1 MSTDPLSIIIVDHAH
16 SFGRGLR
23 NALSQRN
30 VTAHVF
36 DCYAR
41 SFLDRRKAFV
51 SSASIF
57 ASSAHPHLRF

>member
-1 MSTDPLSIIIVDHAH
+1 MRADPLSGVIVDHAP

-23 NALSQRN
+23 NALYQRN

-41 SFLDRRKAFV
+41 SFLDRRTAFV

-57 ASSAHPHLRF
+57 ASSAHPRRRF

>member
-1 MSTDPLSIIIVDHAH
+1 MSTDPPSIIIVDRAH
-16 SFGRGLR
+16 RFGRGLR

-41 SFLDRRKAFV
+41 FFGK
-51 SSASIF
+51 
-57 ASSAHPHLRF
+57 